1 MARHVV
7 ARVEEI
13 PPGGRKIV
21 RVEGRE
27 VGIFNLD
34 GQFYALKNACPHQ
47 GARVCLGKVM
57 GTALPSDVYE
67 FRYGLEGRI
76 LRCPWHEWEYD
87 ITTGQSVFD
96 PNVRVVTYPV
106 EVEDGAVAVTIPSHR
121 GD

>member
-7 ARVEEI
+7 AAVADI

-27 VGIFNLD
+27 VGIFNV
-34 GQFYALKNACPHQ
+34 GGAFYALKNACAHQ
-47 GARVCLGKVM
+47 GARVCLGKVV

-67 FRYGLEGRI
+67 FRYGREGEI

-87 ITTGQSVFD
+87 IKTGQAIFD
-96 PNVRVVTYPV
+96 PKVRIVTYPV
-106 EVEDGAVAVTIPSHR
+106 EVDGDHIVVTITA
-121 GD
+121 

>member
-1 MARHVV
+1 MERHII

-13 PPGGRKIV
+13 PSGGRKIV
-21 RVEGRE
+21 RVAGRGE
-27 VGIFNLD
+27 IGVFNVD
-34 GQFYALKNACPHQ
+34 GAFHALKNTCAHQ

-57 GTALPSDVYE
+57 GTTLPSGVYE

-96 PNVRVVTYPV
+96 PNVRVLTYPV
-106 EVEDGAVAVTIPSHR
+106 EVVDGNLTVVFA
-121 GD
+121 